1 LIERY
6 ALPEIAG
13 LFTDEARFR
22 TMLEVEVLATE
33 AWAQL
38 GVVPAADAAE
48 IRAKADFDLHDIH
61 EREKITEH
69 DVAAFVDV
77 VQERIGGPA
86 AGWLHY
92 GLTSSDVVDTA
103 LSVILVR
110 ALDLVIDA
118 AEALEHA
125 IVAQARTWR
134 DTPMAGRTHG
144 VHAEPTTFGVKLA
157 LWALQVRR
165 DRERLAR
172 ARAAIAVGKLSGAVG
187 SYSNIDPAVEAH
199 VCRELGLQPVPAT

>member
-1 LIERY
+1 MFTPVLGAVVHATASLPQFRREPASALSMGGSRRTRLLQCSARGRSPLIERY

-38 GVVPAADAAE
+38 GVVPAADAAQ
-48 IRAKADFDLHDIH
+48 IRAKADFDVEAIQ

-69 DVAAFVDV
+69 DAAAFVDV

-92 GLTSSDVVDTA
+92 GL
-103 LSVILVR
+103 
-110 ALDLVIDA
+110 
-118 AEALEHA
+118 
-125 IVAQARTWR
+125 
-134 DTPMAGRTHG
+134 
-144 VHAEPTTFGVKLA
+144 
-157 LWALQVRR
+157 
-165 DRERLAR
+165 
-172 ARAAIAVGKLSGAVG
+172 
-187 SYSNIDPAVEAH
+187 
-199 VCRELGLQPVPAT
+199 